1 MGWFVAAESSL
12 EPEIRE
18 RAATVKGVFLDVDG
32 VLTDGRIVIDGSGN
46 ETKFFHVRD
55 GLGIRK
61 MMLAGIKVALIT
73 GRSSSAVAAWAGELG
88 IVEVHQGVRD
98 KETVF
103 EMILEKWKISPAE
116 AAFVA
121 DDIPDLPVFKRVGL
135 AVAVNDASADIL
147 ESAHL
152 VTKSKGGSGAVR
164 EVAELILKEQGAWNV
179 EAR

>member
-1 MGWFVAAESSL
+1 MVWFVAAESSL
-12 EPEIRE
+12 APEIRE
-18 RAATVKGVFLDVDG
+18 RVTAVKGLFLDVDG

-61 MMLAGIKVALIT
+61 MMLAGIRVALIT
-73 GRSSSAVAAWAGELG
+73 GRSSLAVSVRAKELG
-88 IVEVHQGVRD
+88 IEEVHQGVRD
-98 KETVF
+98 KEAVF
-103 EMILEKWKISPAE
+103 ELILDKWKIRPAE
-116 AAFVA
+116 AAYVA

-135 AVAVNDASADIL
+135 AVAVNDASLDIL

-152 VTKSKGGSGAVR
+152 VTKSKGGFGAVR
-164 EVAELILKEQGAWNV
+164 EVAELILKEQGAWNN